1 MPQTKSYCWENP
13 LFTIGTTLQTK
24 LQLRALYLQ
33 KKKKKNSQN
42 RKFWHNVATYGLCS
56 NLMGVALIRKLR

>member
-33 KKKKKNSQN
+33 KKKKKFTKQKVLAQC
-42 RKFWHNVATYGLCS
+42 RHLWA
-56 NLMGVALIRKLR
+56 MQ